1 MTIGLVVITVAR
13 HISYSLVNREVG
25 TLGEG
30 GTSLSMRLNVQKL
43 LFFESKC
50 AKTIA
55 TARSLTAGILYSR
68 VGN

>member
-43 LFFESKC
+43 FFLKVNVQKLLPWPGVELQASC
-50 AKTIA
+50 IQ
-55 TARSLTAGILYSR
+55 G
-68 VGN
+68 